1 MSGAKETPR
10 QKMIGMMYLVYTAL
24 LAMNVSADI
33 LDAFA
38 IVNDGQEKTNASIE
52 IKINDQYNVF
62 ENQYNKE
69 PDKTQV
75 YWDKAVEIRDKTDEI
90 INYIEKEIKLPMV
103 LAVEGLESESD
114 LLNPKDADKPLIRNK
129 EKADPSNRRVY
140 YDLELKNI
148 GKKDDYD
155 TPTSI
160 MVENDKKAT
169 ELKQKIQEY
178 RQYIVTTME
187 AAGLHDY
194 NNKVG
199 LLTDVDQNGNP
210 IKYMNAADEEVDW
223 EHKNFSHIVF
233 VAEMAILNKIVGEIQ
248 TTEYDAV
255 SSLMSRIGATDY
267 KFNKL
272 VARVIAKSDYITQG
286 QDYEAEVFLVA
297 ADTMRNFNA
306 KYTMGSNNFTGKGDV
321 KSVRSSG
328 GIVKLKL
335 PGKNIGEQRYA
346 GVIEMTNP
354 ETGDTEY
361 HNFSASYLVAAPT
374 ATVAPTKMMVMYKDL
389 QNPISVSAPGVANED
404 IQVNVEGG
412 KLTKDKGAG
421 NYFVEPNTGVNIVK
435 VKVSAKKD
443 GKVVPLATQ
452 DFRVKPVPNPVVNIG
467 GYIVGG
473 KVEKEVLA
481 AAGRIAASMKDFDFE
496 GYNYTV
502 DSYTVST
509 YKGTFIDKK
518 NYGPKFS
525 GEVMDIIN
533 NARSGQ
539 KITFVDIMVKSPKGE
554 LRNMGSIAVE
564 IK

>member
-38 IVNDGQEKTNASIE
+38 LVSDGQQKTNKSIE
-52 IKINDQYNVF
+52 VKINDQYAAF

-69 PDKTQV
+69 TEKTQL
-75 YWDKAVEIRDKTDEI
+75 YWEKALEIRSKTDEI
-90 INYIEKEIKLPMV
+90 INYIENDILIPMAMGVESKSTREEIFTP
-103 LAVEGLESESD
+103 AD
-114 LLNPKDADKPLIRNK
+114 PKKPLISDNV
-129 EKADPSNRRVY
+129 DLNSRRVI
-140 YDLELKNI
+140 YDLVLENFG
-148 GKKDDYD
+148 GKDNYDY
-155 TPTSI
+155 PI
-160 MVENDKKAT
+160 KMMINDGKAS
-169 ELKQKIQEY
+169 ELKQKINEY
-178 RQYIVTTME
+178 RQFIVNIME
-187 AAGLHDY
+187 NAGVQNYSTH
-194 NNKVG
+194 VG
-199 LLTDVDQNGNP
+199 LLTDADRNGNK
-210 IKYMNAADEEVDW
+210 IVYYNANKEEITW
-223 EHKNFSHIVF
+223 EEKNFEHVVF
-233 VAEMAILNKIVGEIQ
+233 AAEVAILNQIVGEIQ

-255 SSLMSRIGATDY
+255 SSLMNRIGATDY

-272 VARVIAKSDYITQG
+272 VARVIAKSDYVTQG

-306 KYTMGSNNFTGKGDV
+306 KYTMGSSNFTGKGDV

-335 PGKNIGEQRYA
+335 PGKTVGEQRYA

-421 NYFVEPNTGVNIVK
+421 NYFVEPNAGVNIVK
-435 VKVSAKKD
+435 VKVSTKKD
-443 GKVVPLATQ
+443 GKVVPLGTQ
-452 DFRVKPVPNPVVNIG
+452 DFRVKPVPNPEVKIG

-509 YKGTFIDKK
+509 YKGTFIDRK
-518 NYGPKFS
+518 NFGPKFS
-525 GEVMDIIN
+525 NEVMDIIN
-533 NARSGQ
+533 TARSGQ